1 MASETRSTA
10 KFKAVIEAMNK
21 DPLASDTGS
30 LSKRELPRILTSY
43 KQNSYVACD
52 ASQLIV

>member
-1 MASETRSTA
+1 MASEIRSKA
-10 KFKAVIEAMNK
+10 KFKPVIEAMNK